1 MKKLLML
8 SCIMFVLTGCMK
20 SNNVIE
26 LGNITEEGDV
36 VVKKSIETEPKYNEL
51 MEIFNNGTNLKLSD
65 EEVNRLPYQYIQF
78 KDRTQNLIVV
88 NYNMWLDE
96 ENERILY
103 SDYVARVPL
112 YYVIEDEE
120 YNKLLDVFE
129 KDKMQ
134 TFSDQYEN
142 FDQSN

>member
-1 MKKLLML
+1 
-8 SCIMFVLTGCMK
+8 MFVLTGCMK

-96 ENERILY
+96 ANERILY
-103 SDYVARVPL
+103 SDYVSRVPL
-112 YYVIEDEE
+112 YYVIKDEE
-120 YNKLLDVFE
+120 YNKLLNVFE

-134 TFSDQYEN
+134 TFADQYEN
-142 FDQSN
+142 FDQTN

>member
-8 SCIMFVLTGCMK
+8 FCVLFVLSGCME

-26 LGNITEEGDV
+26 LGNVTEKGNV
-36 VVKKSIETEPKYNEL
+36 VVKKSIETEPKYKEL
-51 MEIFNNGTNLKLSD
+51 MDIFNNGTNLKLSD
-65 EEVNRLPYQYIQF
+65 DEVNSLPYQYIQF
-78 KDRTQNLIVV
+78 KDKTQNLIVV

-96 ENERILY
+96 ENKRILY
-103 SDYVARVPL
+103 SDYVAKVPL

-129 KDKMQ
+129 KDTLQ
-134 TFSDQYEN
+134 TFAE
-142 FDQSN
+142 

>member
-8 SCIMFVLTGCMK
+8 CCIMFVLTGCMK

-96 ENERILY
+96 KNERILY
-103 SDYVARVPL
+103 SDYISRVPL

-134 TFSDQYEN
+134 TFADQFEN
-142 FDQSN
+142 FDQTN

>member
-8 SCIMFVLTGCMK
+8 CCIMFVLTGCMK

-26 LGNITEEGDV
+26 LGNVTEEGDV

-96 ENERILY
+96 KNERILY
-103 SDYVARVPL
+103 SDYISRVPL

-134 TFSDQYEN
+134 TFADQFEN
-142 FDQSN
+142 FDQTN

>member
-1 MKKLLML
+1 MKKFLML
-8 SCIMFVLTGCMK
+8 CCIMFVLTGCMK

-26 LGNITEEGDV
+26 LGNVTEEGDV

-65 EEVNRLPYQYIQF
+65 EEVKRLPYQYIQF

-103 SDYVARVPL
+103 SDYVSRVPL
-112 YYVIEDEE
+112 YYVIKDEE

-134 TFSDQYEN
+134 TFADQYV
-142 FDQSN
+142 DQTY